1 MLEKLSDKY
10 RLKFG
15 KLLDVK
21 NWEHED
27 KKRVIIKAEIKI
39 NFNNIFTVVQN
50 GYNIE
55 NLILEQDL
63 DKFEKFD
70 EIQYWAI
77 ANDGNI
83 KEEKVISFTINKE
96 IILKIKNREIEGNK
110 IIENAQDVW
119 VSPKIRH
126 LLDI

>member
-1 MLEKLSDKY
+1 MLGKLSDKY
-10 RLKFG
+10 RLRFG
-15 KLLDVK
+15 KLLDIK
-21 NWEHED
+21 NWEFKG
-27 KKRVIIKAEIKI
+27 KKRLIIKAEIKI
-39 NFNNIFTVVQN
+39 NFNNIFTVIQN

-63 DKFEKFD
+63 DKFD

-96 IILKIKNREIEGNK
+96 IISKIKNREIEGDK
-110 IIENAQDVW
+110 IIENSQDIW

-126 LLDI
+126 LLYI